1 MGLTTCPQHLGNV
14 RPRRVAAL
22 ATGLNDAGQGGDHPR
37 ALLGAGAIA
46 DAPGD
51 HPMVQHGVDQTVTL
65 FGLPL
70 KAVSNVV
77 ITEAFNR

>member
-1 MGLTTCPQHLGNV
+1 MGLTTCPQHFGNV
-14 RPRRVAAL
+14 RQRRVAAL

-51 HPMVQHGVDQTVTL
+51 HGLDPTVGYQGP
-65 FGLPL
+65 FQPRPSGGS
-70 KAVSNVV
+70 AV
-77 ITEAFNR
+77 A